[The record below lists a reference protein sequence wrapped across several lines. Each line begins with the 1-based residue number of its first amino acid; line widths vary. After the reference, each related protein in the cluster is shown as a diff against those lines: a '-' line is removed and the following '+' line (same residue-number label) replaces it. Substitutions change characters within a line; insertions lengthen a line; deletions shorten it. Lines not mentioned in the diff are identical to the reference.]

1 MQTQPLSAGN
11 LFEFIGL
18 SRGDYIVRAIA
29 SLDSRAYKISAAAVP
44 VKLEDFYP
52 VHCQASSHARTHA
65 LAHALARCPYLSFSP
80 SHTNAR
86 THARTHDSVE
96 PMCALRRCLH
106 VCAHWEK
113 S

>member
-44 VKLEDFYP
+44 VKLEEFYP
-52 VHCQASSHARTHA
+52 VHCQTSYA
-65 LAHALARCPYLSFSP
+65 LVRHPYLSFSP
-80 SHTNAR
+80 SRTNAR
-86 THARTHDSVE
+86 AHTRAHTPTGWNGVRALMLPARVRTLGKVIVYRFS
-96 PMCALRRCLH
+96 
-106 VCAHWEK
+106 
-113 S
+113 